1 MNNTMRA
8 WPGGHRAG
16 RWAITAAILGA
27 AVVIGG
33 CSSTNDNLLGSSAG
47 KTAATPG
54 AGGFGQ
60 SFSQTTGQDSTPGT
74 TPQGEI
80 DCPRVTIREGAS
92 TYSVGTGNDTSALA
106 LRYQGTFG
114 QMAREC
120 ALLGATM
127 TIRVGVQGR
136 VILGPAGGPGQI
148 ELPLR
153 YALVQEG
160 PEPKTIWTKFY
171 KVPVI
176 IPEASSNVVFT
187 HVEQDMT
194 FPYPAKASEFDA
206 YIIYVGFDPLGKTDT
221 PKKPAKKPGKPPAK
235 PQRRP

>member
-1 MNNTMRA
+1 MRG
-8 WPGGHRAG
+8 WRVGSRVG
-16 RWAITAAILGA
+16 RLTAAAAMLGVLA
-27 AVVIGG
+27 LAGG
-33 CSSTNDNLLGSSAG
+33 CSSTDNTVFGSSANNAG
-47 KTAATPG
+47 AASP
-54 AGGFGQ
+54 APGGFAQ
-60 SFSQTTGQDSTPGT
+60 SFSQATGQNETSGT
-74 TPQGEI
+74 TPQGEV

-92 TYSVGTGNDTSALA
+92 TFSIGTGNDTSALA

-114 QMAREC
+114 RLAREC

-127 TIRVGVQGR
+127 TIKVGVQGR

-171 KVPVI
+171 KVPVTI
-176 IPEASSNVVFT
+176 SESANNVVFT

-194 FPYPAKASEFDA
+194 FPFPAKSSEFDA
-206 YIIYVGFDPLGKTDT
+206 YIIYVGFDPLGAADT
-221 PKKPAKKPGKPPAK
+221 PKKPAAKKPARPP
-235 PQRRP
+235 RRQ